1 MGGDDPLRTDLR
13 KMAPVRRKLTGLPVG
28 TKWKGIDGNNYE
40 ITGFYTV
47 FGKNL
52 YHVKVN
58 GKHIVEGRNSI
69 KLIKEEQV
77 KEWRRKE

>member
-1 MGGDDPLRTDLR
+1 
-13 KMAPVRRKLTGLPVG
+13 MAPVRRKLTGLPAG
-28 TKWKGIDGNNYE
+28 TKWKGIDGNDYE

-47 FGKNL
+47 CGKNL

-69 KLIKEEQV
+69 KLIEEEQV